1 MIPDPQLSFAIALW
15 SWSLGVIVSLSYR
28 HCETFSALV
37 ASKIALNHQTNF
49 IRFRSGD
56 FQFDLEYIQLFQLVL
71 PLFTFNM
78 YLTAEVFV
86 SNFTFICL
94 KSKKKVW
101 NVFEVN
107 NKNTERR
114 QWRRSGVFIVN
125 LEHIWHFF
133 LVFLLL
139 DLNR

>member
-28 HCETFSALV
+28 HCETFSVLV

-71 PLFTFNM
+71 PLLTLNM
-78 YLTAEVFV
+78 YLTAEVLVTSHLFV
-86 SNFTFICL
+86 QSQRKRFEIF
-94 KSKKKVW
+94 SKLTIK
-101 NVFEVN
+101 
-107 NKNTERR
+107 TERR

-133 LVFLLL
+133 VVFLLL

>member
-15 SWSLGVIVSLSYR
+15 SWSLGAIVSLSYR
-28 HCETFSALV
+28 HCETFSVLV

-71 PLFTFNM
+71 PLFTLNM
-78 YLTAEVFV
+78 YLTAEVLVTSHLFV
-86 SNFTFICL
+86 QSQRKRFEIF
-94 KSKKKVW
+94 SKLTIK
-101 NVFEVN
+101 
-107 NKNTERR
+107 TERR

>member
-15 SWSLGVIVSLSYR
+15 SWSLGVIVSLPYR
-28 HCETFSALV
+28 HCETFSVLV

-56 FQFDLEYIQLFQLVL
+56 FQFDFEYIQLFQLVL
-71 PLFTFNM
+71 PLFTLNM
-78 YLTAEVFV
+78 YLTAEVLVTSHLFV
-86 SNFTFICL
+86 QSQRKRFEIF
-94 KSKKKVW
+94 SKLTIK
-101 NVFEVN
+101 
-107 NKNTERR
+107 TERR

>member
-15 SWSLGVIVSLSYR
+15 SWSLGVIVSHSYR
-28 HCETFSALV
+28 HCETFSVLV

-71 PLFTFNM
+71 PLLTLNM
-78 YLTAEVFV
+78 YLTAEVLVTSHLFV
-86 SNFTFICL
+86 QSQRKRFEIF
-94 KSKKKVW
+94 SKLTIK
-101 NVFEVN
+101 
-107 NKNTERR
+107 TERR

-133 LVFLLL
+133 VVFLLL